1 MVKLKDIGMDN
12 RVSSL
17 IVDSIV
23 DEYSVVGYWSLA
35 ALEEQTWTWEEQLTT
50 SNSQVYGSTLTQAL
64 SIAMTGG
71 LNVWG
76 VGVET
81 EAKYE
86 VSGSMSEQFASSLT
100 SETTTTCTRTCP
112 EGRRAC
118 TSGCSRQL
126 EASGPGGYFANSET
140 CIAVCIGQ
148 GLEPQCPSNYATD
161 DDYQTCQDSTV

>member
-1 MVKLKDIGMDN
+1 MVKLKDIGMEN
-12 RVSSL
+12 SVSPL

-23 DEYSVVGYWSLA
+23 NEYSVAGYWSLA

-50 SNSQVYGSTLTQAL
+50 SNSQVYGPTLTQAL

-86 VSGSMSEQFASSLT
+86 VSAAACRSSL
-100 SETTTTCTRTCP
+100 P
-112 EGRRAC
+112 A
-118 TSGCSRQL
+118 
-126 EASGPGGYFANSET
+126 A
-140 CIAVCIGQ
+140 
-148 GLEPQCPSNYATD
+148 
-161 DDYQTCQDSTV
+161 